1 MARPAIPRAALRA
14 ALSGGVQGRHCGPP
28 PQSSRLGSASRRPRA
43 LPRPPLVSAASSG
56 SLCPFG
62 AIGPLGRRFPP
73 EPLPGVPGAAPPGRI
88 DRGSVLRSDC
98 VRVQL
103 LQRIQADVARGR
115 HDAGCNGLRQTVQRD
130 PRIATDLGR
139 RCRGN
144 RRRKAM
150 RRAIRGGPATDLG
163 RQLQRRGATDCG
175 RPRGEAVATDCGRPD
190 VRIKTDPRFPTRF
203 CDATAA
209 PGGALQRSAAT
220 SAQIRCN
227 VCRKRLP
234 GLPESVGPSARNGC
248 R

>member
-1 MARPAIPRAALRA
+1 MPSPCTPAQGGCRRKDALPRRSTGPSFAQALGGACRGAMWPASGDPQGRAQRRPLVGSAEGQCPSA
-14 ALSGGVQGRHCGPP
+14 GVQGRSPW
-28 PQSSRLGSASRRPRA
+28 
-43 LPRPPLVSAASSG
+43 
-56 SLCPFG
+56 G
-62 AIGPLGRRFPP
+62 ATDLGRP
-73 EPLPGVPGAAPPGRI
+73 AGRI
-88 DRGSVLRSDC
+88 DRGSVFRSDC

-115 HDAGCNGLRQTVQRD
+115 HDAGRNGLRQTVQRD

-139 RCRGN
+139 RCRGT
-144 RRRKAM
+144 RRRNAM

-190 VRIKTDPRFPTRF
+190 VHIKTDPRFPTRF